1 MERHEFNFSVNN
13 AGTIFVLKSNVL
25 WQMISCWSS
34 VFVETFI
41 QDSYF
46 RNHDKV
52 ILYRVWRYLF
62 SVSIS
67 AML

>member
-1 MERHEFNFSVNN
+1 MQRHELNFSVNN

-25 WQMISCWSS
+25 WQMISCCSS
-34 VFVETFI
+34 VFVETFR

-52 ILYRVWRYLF
+52 IYRVWRYPF
-62 SVSIS
+62 SVSVS